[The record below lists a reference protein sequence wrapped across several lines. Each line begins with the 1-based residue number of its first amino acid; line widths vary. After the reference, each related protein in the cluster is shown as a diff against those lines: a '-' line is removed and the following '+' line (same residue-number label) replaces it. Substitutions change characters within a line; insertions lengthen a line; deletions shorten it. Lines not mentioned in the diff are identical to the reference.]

1 MDYVL
6 IIHEVADY
14 ALWKRV
20 FDEAAE
26 LRRRAGEIRY
36 RLLRHDVDAN
46 NIVHFSQWSSLAAAR
61 RFFESP
67 ELVAIRK
74 NAGVRAPE
82 FVYLREIEH
91 GTL

>member
-14 ALWKRV
+14 AAWKRV
-20 FDEAAE
+20 FDNAAGM
-26 LRRRAGEIRY
+26 RKSAGEIRY
-36 RLLRHDVDAN
+36 RLLRRETDGN

-67 ELVAIRK
+67 ELVQIRK
-74 NAGVRAPE
+74 DAGVRAPE
-82 FVYLREIEH
+82 FIYLDEIEH
-91 GTL
+91 GVL